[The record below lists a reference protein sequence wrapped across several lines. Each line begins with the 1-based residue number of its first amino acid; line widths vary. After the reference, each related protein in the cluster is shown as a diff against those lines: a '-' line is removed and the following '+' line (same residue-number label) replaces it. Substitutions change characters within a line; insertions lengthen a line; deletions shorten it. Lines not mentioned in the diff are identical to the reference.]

1 MAFADSA
8 NGRLVETQTVDRVRL
23 HGFYQ
28 QSTVIQGQVVAGC
41 EITNE
46 VPRECWLIVH
56 GVAGN
61 FYNSSLLSA
70 ISANLLNS
78 GADVVRINTR
88 GRDAIA
94 YFSIGATHSRCG
106 AAYEMICDGITD
118 IAAWVDA
125 IYREGYDSINL
136 IGHSLGAVKSLL
148 YASESGQDTPSGTR
162 SQKLS
167 RLVLLSP
174 PRLQSETLKND
185 VKYASAYAANLA
197 EAHELCNAGKSETLL
212 TIRYPQPM
220 IVSAATYIDKYGP
233 ASRYDYHF
241 LLQRNFCPTLW
252 VFGEHEVRG
261 PRSSFRDA
269 DKFLSEAWE
278 SFAPKNQYLK
288 IIPGGDH
295 AYTGVRD
302 LLCQSVIDWTQATV

>member
-1 MAFADSA
+1 MVFADSA
-8 NGRLVETQTVDRVRL
+8 NGKLVEIQTVDGLRL

-28 QSTVIQGQVVAGC
+28 QSTFIQGQVIAGRGN
-41 EITNE
+41 TNE
-46 VPRECWLIVH
+46 GPRECWLIVH

-70 ISANLLNS
+70 ISASLLNS
-78 GADVVRINTR
+78 GADVLRINTR

-94 YFSIGATHSRCG
+94 YFSIGASHSRCG
-106 AAYEMICDGITD
+106 AAYEMICDGIPD

-125 IYREGYDSINL
+125 IQREGYDSINL
-136 IGHSLGAVKSLL
+136 LGHSLGAVKSLL
-148 YASESGQDTPSGTR
+148 YASESGQDTPAGTHFK
-162 SQKLS
+162 KLS

-197 EAHELCNAGKSETLL
+197 EAQELCNAGKPESLL

-220 IVSAATYIDKYGP
+220 IVSAATYMDKYGP
-233 ASRYDYHF
+233 ASHYDYHF

-269 DKFLSEAWE
+269 DKVLSKAWE
-278 SFAPKNQYLK
+278 SSAPKNQHLRV
-288 IIPGGDH
+288 IPGGDH